1 MDLYNNREIAREVI
15 MDHYQNPRHKHEIS
29 DVKYLS
35 KHMSSSSCIDDIT
48 VYMDIEDG
56 KVKDIAF
63 NGVGCTISTASTS
76 ILTELLT
83 GQPVEKVKEIVTNYL
98 NMLDEKPY
106 DQDLLQEANVFASV
120 SQSANRINCA
130 TIGWRA
136 VKDILSRKENS
147 GNE

>member
-136 VKDILSRKENS
+136 VKDILNRKENS